1 MNCQVGSIRQIHMR
15 LISEG
20 YNVSEHAL
28 RIWVKRGII
37 PAVFTGHKA
46 LIAFDNVIK
55 VLQGTANITVT
66 V

>member
-1 MNCQVGSIRQIHMR
+1 MNCKVGSIRQIHMR

-28 RIWVKRGII
+28 RMWVKNGVI

-46 LIAFDNVIK
+46 LIAYDNVVE
-55 VLQGTANITVT
+55 VLRGTTNIV
-66 V
+66 VPV

>member
-1 MNCQVGSIRQIHMR
+1 MNCQVGSIRQIQTR

-28 RIWVKRGII
+28 RIWVKNGVI

-46 LIAFDNVIK
+46 LIAYDNVVE
-55 VLQGTANITVT
+55 VLRGTTNIV
-66 V
+66 VPV